1 MTAET
6 ESSQATPSLG
16 RKVGRGALWSL
27 ANNVVLRLGTLAAG
41 IALARILSPT
51 DYGVFAVALVA
62 MTLLQAFNE
71 LGVSL
76 ALVRWER
83 PVQEFA
89 GTAMTIAMGFSA
101 GLYGLV
107 YVLAPP
113 FCEAMGSPN
122 AVGVLRVLCI
132 AVVMDGIAAVP
143 AAILNREFMQGK
155 RFVSDALSFVVVTS
169 LTVVLALSGFGAMSF
184 AIGRIG
190 GNIVS
195 VVTYLKLCPVKLKPA
210 WDRLVAKE
218 LVRFGLPLA
227 GSSLLVLSV
236 TNLDKI
242 IIGGWTNE
250 VALGLYLMAFNQSSL
265 PLQVF
270 SEAARRV
277 SLAGF
282 SRMVDDPPRLSRS
295 LARGVALLMVASVP
309 ICTGLAC
316 YAAPMLS
323 AVYGPQWTTAAAAL
337 QILAVLGL
345 VRIVLFIGYDLLV
358 AMDGNRVLLI
368 LQGIWLVAM
377 VPSVIVGTQL
387 DGIRGASIAQLLV
400 AAVVVLPAF
409 VVVLRRRGL
418 DLWPTVVACRR
429 PVIGALLIVAGAFAV
444 HAWVSGPWQQL
455 LAGIAVSV
463 VVYVPVVLPMRALLP
478 GRSSSPSSSSPS
490 SSSEVSA

>member
-1 MTAET
+1 VTAGTT
-6 ESSQATPSLG
+6 ESDGTPSIG
-16 RKVGRGALWSL
+16 RRVGRGALWSL

-101 GLYGLV
+101 GLYALV
-107 YVLAPP
+107 YLLAPP
-113 FCEAMGSPN
+113 FCEAMGSPG

-143 AAILNREFMQGK
+143 AAILNREFLQGK
-155 RFVSDALSFVVVTS
+155 RFVSDAASFVVVTS
-169 LTVVLALSGFGAMSF
+169 LTIVLAVTGFGAMSF

-195 VVTYLKLCPVKLKPA
+195 VVTYLKLCPVKLKPQ
-210 WDRLVAKE
+210 WDKSVAKE

-282 SRMVDDPPRLSRS
+282 SRMIDEPARLSRS
-295 LARGVALLMVASVP
+295 LARGVALLMAASVP

-316 YAAPMLS
+316 YAAPMLA
-323 AVYGPQWTTAAAAL
+323 AVYGPQWTSAAAAL
-337 QILAVLGL
+337 QILAMLGL

-358 AMDGNRVLLI
+358 AMDGNRVLLT
-368 LQGIWLVAM
+368 LQGVWLIAM
-377 VPSVIVGTQL
+377 VPATIAGTHL
-387 DGIRGASIAQLLV
+387 DGIRGASLAQLLV
-400 AAVVVLPAF
+400 AALIVLPAF
-409 VVVLRRRGL
+409 AVVLRKRGL

-429 PVIGALLIVAGAFAV
+429 PLVGAVLIIAGAVAV
-444 HAWVSGPWQQL
+444 HALVAGPWPQL
-455 LAGIAVSV
+455 LIGMAVSV

-478 GRSSSPSSSSPS
+478 GRSP
-490 SSSEVSA
+490 SEVRT

>member
-6 ESSQATPSLG
+6 TDSADSAESGGTSSIG
-16 RKVGRGALWSL
+16 RRVGRGALWSL

-101 GLYGLV
+101 GLYALV

-113 FCEAMGSPN
+113 FCEAMGSPG

-132 AVVMDGIAAVP
+132 AVVLDGIAAVP
-143 AAILNREFMQGK
+143 ASILNREFLQGK
-155 RFVSDALSFVVVTS
+155 RFVSDAASFVVVTS
-169 LTVVLALSGFGAMSF
+169 LTIVLALAGFGAMSF

-195 VVTYLKLCPVKLKPA
+195 VITYLKLCPVKLKPQ
-210 WDRLVAKE
+210 WDRRVAGE

-227 GSSLLVLSV
+227 GSSLLILSV
-236 TNLDKI
+236 TNFDKI

-250 VALGLYLMAFNQSSL
+250 IALGLYLMAFNQSSL

-282 SRMVDDPPRLSRS
+282 SRLIDDPPRLSRS
-295 LARGVALLMVASVP
+295 LARGVALLMAASVP

-316 YAAPMLS
+316 YAAPMLA
-323 AVYGPQWTTAAAAL
+323 AVYGPQWTAAAAAL
-337 QILAVLGL
+337 QVL
-345 VRIVLFIGYDLLV
+345 
-358 AMDGNRVLLI
+358 AMDGNRVLLT
-368 LQGIWLVAM
+368 LQGVWLIAM
-377 VPSVIVGTQL
+377 VPATIAGTHL
-387 DGIRGASIAQLLV
+387 DGIRGAAIAQLLV
-400 AAVVVLPAF
+400 AALIVLPAF
-409 VVVLRRRGL
+409 VFVLHKRGL
-418 DLWPTVVACRR
+418 SLWPTVLACRR
-429 PVIGALLIVAGAFAV
+429 PLIGAVLIVVGAVAV
-444 HAWVSGPWQQL
+444 HAVVSGPWPQL
-455 LAGIAVSV
+455 LVGMAVSV

-478 GRSSSPSSSSPS
+478 GRSP
-490 SSSEVSA
+490 SEVHP